1 MSTNNTTQF
10 SSKVGLIA
18 ATVGSAVGLGNIW
31 RFPAEA
37 QAGGGAAFLIIYILC
52 VAILGVPCMLAEFS
66 LGRAGGT
73 DAIGAFGKVSPSRGR
88 RWRIVGALSVLTSF
102 LIAIF
107 YMVVT
112 GWTFEYLFESIT
124 GNLYRPEAG
133 IEGGT
138 ELFGTKMQEYI
149 SGGMYPLV
157 FTLLVVLLNF
167 AILLGGVAKGIE
179 RLSNIMM
186 PLLFLILLAFCIV
199 SMTLPKASE
208 GLAYFF
214 RPDFS
219 KVTPGVILSALGQAF
234 FSLSLGMG
242 ILITYA
248 SYYPPQTRLART
260 AGTVSIL
267 SILVAVMMGM
277 IIFPAVMSFGLAD
290 HGVAGT
296 TLVFST
302 LPEVFARLP
311 LTGLWSTLFFLLLA
325 TAALTSTVSIVEV
338 VIRCLQDRMNM
349 SRRAACCWVMIP
361 LVFLSGICSLSMG
374 MFDFLDFLTA
384 EILLPVAAIGVC
396 IFVGWIAPRSLLE
409 NQLTNN
415 GSIRS
420 RIIGLCLFIIR
431 YVAPGLIFMV
441 LISPLL

>member
-1 MSTNNTTQF
+1 MSNTSNQF
-10 SSKVGLIA
+10 SSKIGLIA

-52 VAILGVPCMLAEFS
+52 VALLGIPCMLAEFS

-73 DAIGAFGKVSPSRGR
+73 DAIGAFSRVSPRHKG
-88 RWRIVGALSVLTSF
+88 WRFVGAMSVLTSF

-112 GWTFEYLFESIT
+112 GWTFEYLFESLT
-124 GNLYRPEAG
+124 GNLYAPEAG
-133 IEGGT
+133 LKPGT
-138 ELFGTKMQEYI
+138 ELFELKMSEYV
-149 SGGMYPLV
+149 SGGVHPLV
-157 FTLLVVLLNF
+157 FTLVVVLLNL
-167 AILLGGVAKGIE
+167 AILLGGVKKGIE

-186 PLLFLILLAFCIV
+186 PMLFVILLAFCVV
-199 SMTLPKASE
+199 SLTLPKAGE
-208 GLAYFF
+208 GLTYFF

-219 KVTPGVILSALGQAF
+219 KVTPEVILSALGQAF

-267 SILVAVMMGM
+267 SILVAVMMGI
-277 IIFPAVMSFGLAD
+277 IIFPAVLSFGLSD

-296 TLVFST
+296 TLIFST
-302 LPEVFARLP
+302 LPEVFVRLP
-311 LTGLWSTLFFLLLA
+311 LTSLWSSLFFLLLA
-325 TAALTSTVSIVEV
+325 IAALTSTVSIAEV
-338 VIRCLQDRMNM
+338 VIRCLQDRMNL
-349 SRRAACCWVMIP
+349 SRRAACYWMMLP
-361 LVFLSGICSLSMG
+361 LLVLSGICSLSG
-374 MFDFLDFLTA
+374 DMFNFLDFLTA
-384 EILLPVAAIGVC
+384 EVLLPVAAIGVC
-396 IFVGWIAPRSLLE
+396 IFVGWIAPKSLLE

-420 RIIGLCLFIIR
+420 RVIGVCLFVIR
-431 YVAPGLIFMV
+431 YVAPGLIFLV